1 MLSGSCV
8 KLKFGYVNVS
18 VDPLTAIELGEFAEK
33 NGFHTLWLPDHFVDV
48 DGDKVEPWT
57 VLSALAMKTRKIRL
71 ASSVTD
77 TQRSHPARTAHAV
90 ACLDVIS
97 HGRAVLGIGAGEA
110 MNIIPFGLPWDSPRE
125 RVVRLTEAI
134 QVIRSLWKSTREN
147 PTSFT
152 GSYYRLTNAFLSQR
166 PHQTYPPI
174 YVGAFAS
181 PRALAVVGQ
190 FGDGWHSW
198 INTPDTFRRS
208 WTIIENAA
216 KSAGRD
222 AEKIDSTT
230 HLMLANPR
238 NSEEKKLA
246 LLAGKATLLMEKNV
260 LKSLGYSP
268 ELEQYQHL
276 MVLKQD
282 VARVMASAAQ
292 IPDELV
298 HKTMAIGG
306 TDEITEK
313 IEWFAKS
320 GVKHLAVTDLLAPKT
335 AKRAITLVSR
345 IMKKHRY

>member
-1 MLSGSCV
+1 M
-8 KLKFGYVNVS
+8 KFGYVNVS
-18 VDPLTAIELGEFAEK
+18 VDPLTAIELGRLAEK
-33 NGFHTLWLPDHFVDV
+33 NGFHTLWLPDHFVDI

-57 VLSALAMKTRKIRL
+57 VLSALAMKTKKIRL

-110 MNIIPFGLPWDSPRE
+110 MNIVPFGLPWDSPRE

-134 QVIRSLWKSTREN
+134 QVIRSLWQSTREN
-147 PTSFT
+147 PISFT

-166 PHQTYPPI
+166 PHQNYPPI

-181 PRALAVVGQ
+181 PKALAVVGQ

-208 WTIIENAA
+208 WTIIKTAA
-216 KSAGRD
+216 ESAGRD

-230 HLMLANPR
+230 HLMVANPR
-238 NSEEKKLA
+238 NSGEKKLA

-260 LKSLGYSP
+260 LKSLGHSP
-268 ELEQYQHL
+268 DLEQYQHL

-282 VARVMASAAQ
+282 VERVMASAEQ
-292 IPDELV
+292 IPDEAV
-298 HKTMAIGG
+298 YKTMAIGG
-306 TDEITEK
+306 ADEITEK
-313 IEWFAKS
+313 IELFAKS
-320 GVKHLAVTDLLAPKT
+320 GVKHLAVTDLLAPKGAQRT
-335 AKRAITLVSR
+335 ITLVSR

>member
-1 MLSGSCV
+1 M
-8 KLKFGYVNVS
+8 KFGYVNVS

-33 NGFHTLWLPDHFVDV
+33 SGFHTLWLPDHFVDV

-134 QVIRSLWKSTREN
+134 QVIRLLWKSTREN

-152 GSYYRLTNAFLSQR
+152 GTYYSLKNAFLSQR

-174 YVGAFAS
+174 YVGAFVS
-181 PRALAVVGQ
+181 PRALAVVGE

-208 WTIIENAA
+208 WTIVENAA

-230 HLMLANPR
+230 HLMVANPR
-238 NSEEKKLA
+238 NSEEKKQA

-282 VARVMASAAQ
+282 VARVMAVAEQ

-298 HKTMAIGG
+298 YRTMAIGG
-306 TDEITEK
+306 ADEVIEK
-313 IEWFAKS
+313 MQWFAKS

-335 AKRAITLVSR
+335 AKRTLTLVSR
-345 IMKKHRY
+345 IMKKHRH